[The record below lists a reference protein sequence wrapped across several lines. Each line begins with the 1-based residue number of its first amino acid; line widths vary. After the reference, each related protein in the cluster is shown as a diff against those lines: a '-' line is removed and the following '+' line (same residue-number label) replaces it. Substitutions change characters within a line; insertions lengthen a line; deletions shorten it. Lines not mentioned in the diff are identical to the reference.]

1 MQPKESKSNS
11 HFKWSII
18 KSGIRVGAG
27 ISLILGQLWYAGAL
41 LIIAEIFGIVEEL

>member
-18 KSGIRVGAG
+18 KSGLRIGAG
-27 ISLILGQLWYAGAL
+27 VSFIFGQLWYAGTL
-41 LIIAEIFGIVEEL
+41 LIIAEMFGIVEEL